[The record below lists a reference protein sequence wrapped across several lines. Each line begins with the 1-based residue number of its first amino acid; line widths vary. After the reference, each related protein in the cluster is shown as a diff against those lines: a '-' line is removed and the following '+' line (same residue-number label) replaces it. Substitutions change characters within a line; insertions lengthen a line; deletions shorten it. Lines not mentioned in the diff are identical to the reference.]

1 MTPALLVI
9 DPINDI
15 VHPDGKLA
23 SCAAAVA
30 EHGVLARINTA
41 VAHARAQGWPVIW
54 VSVGFDNPTREISPR
69 SKLFAG
75 ARGGAALKND
85 TWGTAFHEALDVA
98 ADDLFIVKP
107 RVNPFYGTKLAVQ
120 LAANDIDTLL
130 IAGVSTTMAVQCA
143 ARDAHDRDLRVVVL
157 TDACADRSLAHHQA
171 SLDALAL
178 IAELRDTSSLA
189 TLG

>member
-15 VHPDGKLA
+15 IHPDGKLA
-23 SCAAAVA
+23 SCAASVA
-30 EHGVLARINTA
+30 EHDVLARINAA
-41 VAHARAQGWPVIW
+41 VSHARAQGWPVIW
-54 VSVGFDNPTREISPR
+54 VSVGFDNPEREIPPR

-75 ARGGAALKND
+75 ARSGAALKNGS
-85 TWGTAFHEALDVA
+85 WGTAFHDALDV
-98 ADDLFIVKP
+98 ADDLFIVKT

-120 LAANDIDTLL
+120 LAANDIDTLV

-157 TDACADRSLAHHQA
+157 TDACADRSAAQHQA
-171 SLDALAL
+171 SLDALSL
-178 IAELRDTSSLA
+178 IAELRDTASLA
-189 TLG
+189 ELN